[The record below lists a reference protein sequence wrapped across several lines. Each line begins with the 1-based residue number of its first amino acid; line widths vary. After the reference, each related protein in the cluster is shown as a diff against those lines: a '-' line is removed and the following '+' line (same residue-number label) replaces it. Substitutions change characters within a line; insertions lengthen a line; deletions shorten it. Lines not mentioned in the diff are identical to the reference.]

1 MPILTCCKTCTICAG
16 YIKIKSMKK
25 LTILLCTALF
35 LTACEKDIEAL
46 PDATQT
52 GANTFGAKVDGALWV
67 PQKSPLSSSD
77 MLLEAVVNG
86 TGSLLIN
93 ARNFSASPN
102 ETEFE
107 ILLKN
112 FTGPGTYTL
121 NSATP
126 KYPYETA
133 SYGYFIKRNFMPL
146 NEWMTTSTHS
156 GSVTVSKYDEAAGI
170 VSGTFEF
177 DGKSI
182 DSSAQTLKVTE
193 GRFDIKL

>member
-1 MPILTCCKTCTICAG
+1 
-16 YIKIKSMKK
+16 MKK
-25 LTILLCTALF
+25 LTLLLCTALF
-35 LTACEKDIEAL
+35 LTSCEKDIEAL
-46 PDATQT
+46 PDATET

-67 PQKSPLSSSD
+67 PQKSALSSSD
-77 MLLEAVVNG
+77 LLLEAVVNG
-86 TGSLLIN
+86 TGTLLIN

-107 ILLKN
+107 MVLKN

-121 NSATP
+121 NSNTA

-146 NEWMTTSTHS
+146 NEWITSSSNT
-156 GSVTVSKYDEAAGI
+156 GSVTVTKYDVANGI
-170 VSGTFEF
+170 VSGIFEF
-177 DGKSI
+177 NAKSI
-182 DSSAQTLKVTE
+182 DSTAPAMKVTD